1 MKGGLGTER
10 LLNMFLIKFSPQNF
24 RLKPWK
30 FSFIQCIEFPWGAAE
45 SEGPIRRSSLL
56 IRLDY
61 KVQSTCGPKIQGHSV
76 YVPIQAQTTIAVIC
90 SVYSSDN

>member
-1 MKGGLGTER
+1 MKRVKGGLGTER

-61 KVQSTCGPKIQGHSV
+61 KVHVDPKYKAILCMYQ
-76 YVPIQAQTTIAVIC
+76 YKLRRL
-90 SVYSSDN
+90 